1 MSDSQIEC
9 PDRLPDEMPDEMSVF
24 MLDRISNIVP
34 DTMPD
39 EISE

>member
-24 MLDRISNIVP
+24 MLDRISNIMP